1 MILVYTIGH
10 STRTTEAFVD
20 LLNEFDV
27 KHLVDVRRYPGSRR
41 HPHFSKDV
49 LQENLAQHGIDY
61 THMEA
66 LGGRRKPDP
75 DSPNT
80 HWTSDGFR
88 GYADYTATATFD
100 VALAELVR
108 LADRQPTAVMCAE
121 ALHWKC
127 HRQLIADALV
137 ARDLAVRH
145 ILRPGIAEPHELNPA
160 ALVLPDGRLQYP
172 SSEPDQIGLFDERP
186 GWTGRTRPK

>member
-20 LLNEFDV
+20 LLNGFDV

-100 VALAELVR
+100 AALAELVR
-108 LADRQPTAVMCAE
+108 LAGRQTAAVMCAE
-121 ALHWKC
+121 AVHWKC
-127 HRQLIADALV
+127 HRQLLADALV
-137 ARDLAVRH
+137 ARDIAVRH
-145 ILRPGIAEPHELNPA
+145 ILRPGTAPP
-160 ALVLPDGRLQYP
+160 Q
-172 SSEPDQIGLFDERP
+172 
-186 GWTGRTRPK
+186 